1 MHLRLKSSQNRSAG
15 TGARGIKGASLALIA
30 ALATLV
36 LTGCTNGSVYGF
48 ESDITSVN
56 ETSWHLWRGF
66 WLAAAVV
73 GIFTAILI
81 LWPVVRHRR
90 KVGDPEY
97 PKQTQ
102 YNIPVEVAYTVIPF
116 VIVAFLFYFTARDEA
131 KIVAK
136 EPSKV
141 MHVID
146 VTGIQWSWQFG
157 HKDGGANAVVTGTPA
172 QPPTLVLPQGER
184 VQFNIYSNDV
194 VHGFWIPDFMIQ
206 IQNLP
211 GVKNHI
217 EFTANKLGEY
227 PGRCNILC
235 GRSHS
240 QMLFKVKVVTPAEY
254 KTYVE
259 QLSAQSKVGA

>member
-1 MHLRLKSSQNRSAG
+1 MLLSPKNSKRK
-15 TGARGIKGASLALIA
+15 AL
-30 ALATLV
+30 LATFFVAGALN
-36 LTGCTNGSVYGF
+36 LTGCKNGSVYGY

-56 ETSWHLWRGF
+56 ETSWHLWRGA

-81 LWPVVRHRR
+81 VWPVIRHRR
-90 KVGDPEY
+90 KEGDPQY

-102 YNIPVEVAYTVIPF
+102 YNVPVEVAYTIIPF
-116 VIVAFLFYFTARDEA
+116 VIVAVLFYFTARDEST
-131 KIVAK
+131 ITAK

-141 MHVID
+141 MHTID

-157 HKDGGANAVVTGTPA
+157 YKDGGEKAVVTGTPA
-172 QPPTLVLPQGER
+172 NPPTLVLPQGER
-184 VQFNIYSNDV
+184 VAFNIYSNDV
-194 VHGFWIPDFMIQ
+194 VHGFWIPAFMIQ

-211 GVKNHI
+211 GVTNHL

-235 GRSHS
+235 GRNHS
-240 QMLFKVKVVTPAEY
+240 QMVFKVKVVTPAEY

-259 QLSAQSKVGA
+259 TLKAGA